1 MMWNATCEDLVAL
14 SGMYPKPVSVANA
27 SVRFPTVMD
36 TNRTA
41 VFLNSTLFKSEPSDP
56 VAIRTL
62 FAQLGTE
69 CYFFYSM
76 HYFDRQMSNS
86 LCLPIPLWAR
96 VPVADMPVTFCAE
109 NSGRV
114 CHATDIQ
121 VNFGTGSVAPL
132 PAQTGDDKRLARQV
146 LDRFTTSAK
155 LGNSNPSSGLVGNM
169 FSNPDVTSVDW
180 KSVDDSNPVLELN
193 MESSPLAGA
202 ENEHCPFVDN
212 MLQYVVWLKQPTVV

>member
-86 LCLPIPLWAR
+86 DQKAYVFRFHCGRASPLRTCL
-96 VPVADMPVTFCAE
+96 
-109 NSGRV
+109 S
-114 CHATDIQ
+114 HS

-193 MESSPLAGA
+193 MESSPSAGA